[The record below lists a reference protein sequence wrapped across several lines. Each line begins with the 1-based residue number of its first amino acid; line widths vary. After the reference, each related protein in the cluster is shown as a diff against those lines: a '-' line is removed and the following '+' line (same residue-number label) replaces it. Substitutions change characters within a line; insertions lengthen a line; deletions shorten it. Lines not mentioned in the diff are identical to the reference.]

1 MLSGS
6 KFGNVIPLRFFVVSM
21 ISRLVPRCISRGLR
35 RRLFQQKDK
44 GTARDIPNIPLQFE
58 ALAYRVN
65 NPDVVTLSDSELWLH
80 YQNHGRQEGRR
91 CHQLPDRQAFL
102 KIIPSEMQTLEI
114 GPYAR
119 PLVTGSS
126 VKYVDVFS
134 TEELRQRADG
144 VEMKPEHVPEI
155 TWVSQ
160 PSDLSCVDEYFGA
173 VLSSHSIEHQPN
185 LVNHLNQVD
194 HILRRGGR
202 YFVLVPDHRYCFDHF
217 MTPSL
222 ITDVLAAHVEKRK
235 THTVESLLESRLL
248 MTHNDPVAHWSDN
261 HGNRNDN
268 PEYPNSNRI
277 ERLQIGMDSYQE
289 QGFVKDEHAWYF
301 TPETFES
308 IINDLNKL
316 GLINLKIE
324 RMYPTMRNSLEFWVI
339 LRNKSN

>member
-1 MLSGS
+1 MSALA
-6 KFGNVIPLRFFVVSM
+6 
-21 ISRLVPRCISRGLR
+21 RLKPSHIFRAIKWLA
-35 RRLFQQKDK
+35 LQQQDK
-44 GTARDIPNIPLQFE
+44 GTARDIPNIPMQFE
-58 ALAYRVN
+58 ASAYRSN
-65 NPDVVTLSDSELWLH
+65 NPDVVTLSDYELWLH
-80 YQNHGRQEGRR
+80 YQKHGKQEGRR

-119 PLVTGSS
+119 PLVTGSR

-144 VEMKPEHVPEI
+144 VVMKPEHVPEI

-185 LVNHLNQVD
+185 LVNHLNQVG
-194 HILRRGGR
+194 HILRKGGR

-222 ITDVLAAHVEKRK
+222 ITDVLAAHLDNRK

-248 MTHNDPVAHWSDN
+248 MTHNDPVEHWNGN
-261 HGNRNDN
+261 HGNPDDN

-277 ERLQIGMDSYQE
+277 ERLQIAIDTYHE

-308 IINDLNKL
+308 IINDLNVL

-339 LRNKSN
+339 LCNKNN

>member
-1 MLSGS
+1 M
-6 KFGNVIPLRFFVVSM
+6 
-21 ISRLVPRCISRGLR
+21 
-35 RRLFQQKDK
+35 
-44 GTARDIPNIPLQFE
+44 QFE
-58 ALAYRVN
+58 ASAYRSN

-80 YQNHGRQEGRR
+80 YQKHGKQEGRR

-114 GPYAR
+114 GLYAR
-119 PLVTGSS
+119 PLVTGSR

-144 VEMKPEHVPEI
+144 VVMKPEHVPEI

-194 HILRRGGR
+194 HILRKGGR

-222 ITDVLAAHVEKRK
+222 ITDVLAAHLDNRK

-248 MTHNDPVAHWSDN
+248 MTHNDPVEHWNGN
-261 HGNRNDN
+261 HGNPDDN

-277 ERLQIGMDSYQE
+277 ERLQIAIDTYHE
-289 QGFVKDEHAWYF
+289 QGFVRDEHAWYF

-308 IINDLNKL
+308 IINDLNEL

-339 LRNKSN
+339 LCNKNN